1 MAERRESKAA
11 RLEPSTA
18 QSSPSGV
25 VAAMSATLAGVL
37 EAIGSLREDV
47 VALVTKRAPDR
58 VTKADL
64 RTLHPRIE
72 AMIRAFD
79 GLIVGA
85 GMVVD
90 PGFLKDTTHWVDW
103 RMADPKGFHAL
114 EVTLDA
120 SAVSNYDYTETPWF
134 TLPRDGAD
142 KAVVGPYVDFGGTNA
157 YIVTVTLPVVADG
170 RFIGVVGA
178 DLSVDHIELVLR
190 RLTRSLGMAAMV
202 VTEGGRVVASSV
214 PRQHPGMLVPG
225 LDAALAA
232 PARGRRRLQV
242 IAFAPV
248 PWRLVVFA
256 CADPRACTA
265 ASCGCELLR

>member
-1 MAERRESKAA
+1 MAERRESRAA
-11 RLEPSTA
+11 RPESSTA
-18 QSSPSGV
+18 QASPPDV
-25 VAAMSATLAGVL
+25 VEDMSATLAGVL
-37 EAIGSLREDV
+37 AAIGALRGDV
-47 VALVTKRAPDR
+47 LALVAQRAPDR

-64 RTLHPRIE
+64 RTLHARIE
-72 AMIRAFD
+72 VMIRAFD

-90 PGFLKDTTHWVDW
+90 PDFLKDAAHWVDW

-120 SAVSNYDYTETPWF
+120 SAVSNYDYTESPWF
-134 TLPRDGAD
+134 TLPRSGAE

-157 YIVTVTLPVVADG
+157 YVVTVTLPVVAEG
-170 RFIGVVGA
+170 RFLGVVGA

-190 RLTRSLGMAAMV
+190 RLTRALGTAAMV
-202 VTEGGRVVASSV
+202 VTESGRVVASSV

-225 LDAALAA
+225 LDAALAV
-232 PARGRRRLQV
+232 PARSRRRLQV

-248 PWRLVVFA
+248 PWRLIVFA
-256 CADPRACTA
+256 CADPRACTI